1 MKPRITTAEVLAH
14 PEWART
20 LYLQGAPSPT
30 ETERGRRHLTGAGLR
45 TTRTSTTEIHMQHP
59 PLVRLVSFGF
69 LHSAP
74 PPEAHVVV
82 DLRTHFR
89 DPQVSPEM
97 RQLTSS
103 NPRVRAHVLNTP
115 GVPELVEAITATAL
129 AMASGPARADVV
141 IAIGCAGGRHR
152 APTVTREVAE
162 RLEEREDVDV
172 QLDTRHLTRP
182 VVNR

>member
-1 MKPRITTAEVLAH
+1 MAAPF
-14 PEWART
+14 P
-20 LYLQGAPSPT
+20 GAAAVFF
-30 ETERGRRHLTGAGLR
+30 E
-45 TTRTSTTEIHMQHP
+45 EIHMQHQPLP

-82 DLRTHFR
+82 DLREHFR
-89 DPQVSPEM
+89 DPHVSPEL
-97 RQLTSS
+97 RALTSS
-103 NPRVRAHVLNTP
+103 NPRVREHVLATP
-115 GVPELVEAITATAL
+115 GIGALVEALTATAL

-152 APTVTREVAE
+152 APTVAREVAE

-172 QLDTRHLTRP
+172 QLDTRHLTCP